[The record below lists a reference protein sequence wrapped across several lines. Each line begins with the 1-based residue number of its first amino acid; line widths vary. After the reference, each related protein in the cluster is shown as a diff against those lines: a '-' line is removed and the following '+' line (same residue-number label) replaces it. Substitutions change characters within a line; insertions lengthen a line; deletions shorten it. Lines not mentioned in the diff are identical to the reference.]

1 MAEKNY
7 YEILGV
13 EPRAPAT
20 VIEKAYW
27 RLARVVHQEKGDV
40 QAAAHLLALN
50 EAYEHLGDGRKRAA
64 YNDQLGMPQEEEPP
78 RRQGWLKRLWS
89 H

>member
-1 MAEKNY
+1 MFFVYVLRNAHGRLYVGHTGDLE
-7 YEILGV
+7 
-13 EPRAPAT
+13 R
-20 VIEKAYW
+20 

-40 QAAAHLLALN
+40 LAAAHLLALN

-64 YNDQLGMPQEEEPP
+64 YNDQLGIPQEEEPP